1 MDEYISREAVMSK
14 CDDIWNNADETTQ
27 TGVDTINTI
36 DEITDFIESLPT
48 ADVQPVKRGR
58 WDFRGYQLFKCT
70 NCKEIFTQNQLEA
83 MQNHIDQ
90 EEFTFPNFCPNC
102 GADMRGGEMADY
114 NIQDK
119 TEELNKRIDDAFT
132 ELDTQRNRMSGLT
145 RENSELKQ
153 EIERL
158 EGRINKTNNFIDF
171 AILTYMCVAIAK
183 IILIMSS
190 I

>member
-1 MDEYISREAVMSK
+1 MVI
-14 CDDIWNNADETTQ
+14 Q
-27 TGVDTINTI
+27 
-36 DEITDFIESLPT
+36 
-48 ADVQPVKRGR
+48 
-58 WDFRGYQLFKCT
+58 
-70 NCKEIFTQNQLEA
+70 
-83 MQNHIDQ
+83 
-90 EEFTFPNFCPNC
+90 
-102 GADMRGGEMADY
+102 MANY
-114 NIQDK
+114 YDK

-158 EGRINKTNNFIDF
+158 ESRINKTNNFIDF

-183 IILIMSS
+183 LILIMIS